1 MATAL
6 KTTSA
11 SKRELLELCKKQE
24 VNFLRL
30 QFTDILGVNKN
41 VEVPESQFDK
51 ALEGDI
57 MFDGSSIEG
66 FVRIEES
73 DMVLK
78 PDLDTFRVLP
88 YDDEGGRI
96 ARLICDIYNPD
107 GSSFAGCT
115 RQALQR
121 QIAAAKALGYEMM
134 AGAEAEFFIFQL
146 DASGEPTTDTH
157 DHGGYF
163 DQTPVDRAAEI
174 RRLIIRDLVS
184 MGFEVEAGH
193 HEVAPGQHEIDF
205 RYTVA
210 LETADNLATFRF
222 IVRNVAYRHGFLA
235 TFMPKPIFGQNGSGM
250 HTHQSLFKG
259 GKNAFHDPAG
269 KWELSAT
276 AIQYVA
282 GLLKHARGFCAVTN
296 PLVNSYKRLV
306 PGYEAPTNVAWSQR
320 NRSPLVRD
328 PHQRRPVAL
337 RPGNVGRGLVP
348 GHQPLV
354 AVHERVG
361 HGAEAA
367 RVLQQPRHVLNR
379 GRREL
384 PLPGGIVEGVL
395 PALEEGLVRVHP
407 GAVLA
412 KDRLGHEGGKEPVA
426 VGDVAD
432 DEPERRQVVRGL
444 EGDRVAEIDFVLPR
458 CDFVVTRLDLEPHR
472 HQVPDDE
479 APDLLGPVHR
489 GLIEVAT
496 VIMGVGGGLAARVE
510 LEDEELR
517 FGARHHLVAQRLR
530 RRDLPLQ
537 RLARASRE
545 RRPVGVV
552 DVADEPGDA
561 PPLVVVRQ
569 HPERVEVGLQDHVRL
584 LDPHE
589 PLDRRAVEHDVA
601 LERLVELALGHFDVL
616 VDAQDVGELE
626 AQEVDFLLLAELEQL
641 ALAGAGGLEGGG
653 HRGIEAGEDGRGR

>member
-6 KTTSA
+6 KTTGA
-11 SKRELLELCKKQE
+11 TKRELLELCKKQE

-78 PDLDTFRVLP
+78 PDLETFRVLP

-146 DASGEPTTDTH
+146 DASGQPTTETH

-163 DQTPVDRAAEI
+163 DQTPVDRAEEI

-205 RYTVA
+205 RYTAA

-235 TFMPKPIFGQNGSGM
+235 TFMPKPILGQNGSGM

-320 NRSPLVRD
+320 NRSPLVRIPD
-328 PHQRRPVAL
+328 RR
-337 RPGNVGRGLVP
+337 
-348 GHQPLV
+348 
-354 AVHERVG
+354 
-361 HGAEAA
+361 
-367 RVLQQPRHVLNR
+367 
-379 GRREL
+379 
-384 PLPGGIVEGVL
+384 GIGT
-395 PALEEGLVRVHP
+395 
-407 GAVLA
+407 
-412 KDRLGHEGGKEPVA
+412 
-426 VGDVAD
+426 
-432 DEPERRQVVRGL
+432 
-444 EGDRVAEIDFVLPR
+444 R
-458 CDFVVTRLDLEPHR
+458 C
-472 HQVPDDE
+472 
-479 APDLLGPVHR
+479 
-489 GLIEVAT
+489 
-496 VIMGVGGGLAARVE
+496 
-510 LEDEELR
+510 ELR
-517 FGARHHLVAQRLR
+517 MPDPSAN
-530 RRDLPLQ
+530 PY
-537 RLARASRE
+537 LALAVQLASGLDGITQKLIPPDPVNKNIFTMSFRE
-545 RRPVGVV
+545 RRKYRIDELPRDLHEALDMLEKD
-552 DVADEPGDA
+552 DVIRD
-561 PPLVVVRQ
+561 
-569 HPERVEVGLQDHVRL
+569 
-584 LDPHE
+584 
-589 PLDRRAVEHDVA
+589 
-601 LERLVELALGHFDVL
+601 ALGSHIYERFVEAKREEWQEYIGQ
-616 VDAQDVGELE
+616 VSEWELNRYLG
-626 AQEVDFLLLAELEQL
+626 QY
-641 ALAGAGGLEGGG
+641 
-653 HRGIEAGEDGRGR
+653 